1 MIRVNCM
8 SDRLF
13 ELLDGSCLNEKQHE
27 AFVLQTVSEDGW
39 PHAAMISAG
48 EIIALSRTDIRI
60 ALWKNTMTSANIL
73 RTGKAQF
80 TAWWKGAAYYVK
92 LECAPL
98 PPLKDAEYDRDRFSC
113 RIVSVKEDV
122 AKYADLTSGVRIQLH
137 SAEEVLSRWEKT
149 LEDLKR

>member
-1 MIRVNCM
+1 MNCI

-13 ELLDGSCLNEKQHE
+13 ELLDGNRLNEKQHE

-60 ALWKNTMTSANIL
+60 ALWKNTATSAAIR

-92 LECAPL
+92 LQCELL
-98 PPLKDAEYDRDRFSC
+98 PSLKEAEYDRDRFAC

-137 SAEEVLSRWEKT
+137 SPEEVLNRWEKT
-149 LEDLKR
+149 LKELKQ

>member
-1 MIRVNCM
+1 MISVNCL

-13 ELLDGSCLNEKQHE
+13 ELLDGNRLNEKQHE

-60 ALWKNTMTSANIL
+60 ALWKNTATSANIL

-80 TAWWKGAAYYVK
+80 TAWWRGAAYYVK
-92 LECAPL
+92 LQCEPL
-98 PPLKDAEYDRDRFSC
+98 TPLNDAEYERDRFAC
-113 RIVSVKEDV
+113 RIVSMKEDV
-122 AKYADLTSGVRIQLH
+122 AKYADLTSGVHIQLH
-137 SAEEVLSRWEKT
+137 SPEEVLNRWEKT
-149 LEDLKR
+149 LEELKR